1 MRALDGLRLSED
13 SMNANTDTDG
23 LLKALQKM
31 DETGRGLFVE
41 YLPTDKVKN
50 VLLLL
55 LRERDAMPGKSHVV
69 TVGGRT

>member
-1 MRALDGLRLSED
+1 MRALDGLRSSED

-23 LLKALQKM
+23 LLKALQKL

-41 YLPTDKVKN
+41 YLPTDKVKD

-55 LRERDAMPGKSHVV
+55 LRERDAMPGKSHVAI
-69 TVGGRT
+69 VGEHT